1 MTSKRQIF
9 KPHIQRAQLELNAK
23 AGRTREEIL
32 SEFGIDSFHKMSSNE
47 NALGPSP
54 AALEAVRK
62 VLGQL
67 HEYDFRTD
75 DTFRHALAEH
85 FRPHLTDEQFITTN
99 SGLEMIELS
108 MQGFL
113 DPGDEVVISNP
124 TFHVYEIFAE
134 VSGARV
140 IDVPLDEDDYTLRVD
155 EVLKAIGPK
164 TKMVILANPNNPTG
178 VAIDKASMDRFMD
191 EVPEDIVVVVDEVY
205 YHFHD
210 LPEFPYAWDYVN
222 QGKNVIGIHSFSKA
236 YGLAGIRLAY
246 GYSTPEIAG
255 YLQKLRRP
263 FFINTMTMVAGM
275 AALNDEE
282 HIQQTQEMVRA
293 GRKVLYPAFDAL
305 GLRYWPSHTNFILVK
320 PEGDH
325 FALIERLMRRG
336 VLVRSGDNNGA
347 PGTIRITI
355 GNEESNLALV
365 EALKQELGANKG

>member
-1 MTSKRQIF
+1 MSSKRQLF
-9 KPHIQRAQLELNAK
+9 KPHIQEAQLELNAK

-32 SEFGIDSFHKMSSNE
+32 SEYGIDSFHKMSSNE

-54 AALEAVRK
+54 AATTAVQK

-75 DTFRHALAEH
+75 DTFRTALEEH
-85 FRPHLTDEQFITTN
+85 FKPHLSGGQFITTN

-113 DPGDEVVISNP
+113 NPGDEVVISNP

-134 VSGARV
+134 VCGARV
-140 IDVPLDEDDYTLRVD
+140 VDVPLDEEDYTLRVD
-155 EVLKAIGPK
+155 EVLQAIGPK
-164 TKMVILANPNNPTG
+164 TKMIILANPNNPTG
-178 VAIDKASMDRFMD
+178 VAIDKASMDRFMAQ
-191 EVPEDIVVVVDEVY
+191 VPDDVIVVVDEVY

-210 LPEFPYAWDYVN
+210 LDEFPYAWDYVQ

-246 GYSTPEIAG
+246 GYSTTEIAE

-263 FFINTMTMVAGM
+263 FFINTMTMVAGI
-275 AALNDEE
+275 AALNDHE
-282 HIQQTQEMVRA
+282 HIRNTQDLVRQ
-293 GRKVLYPAFDAL
+293 GREILYPAFDDL
-305 GLRYWPSHTNFILVK
+305 GLKYWKSHTNFILVK

-325 FALIERLMRRG
+325 FALIDRLMRRG

-355 GNEESNLALV
+355 GNKESNLALI
-365 EALKQELGANKG
+365 EALKLELGANNG